1 MSDKK
6 EPSTKTDE
14 SKKAGKPSGKAAELS
29 EQQLDKAV
37 GGGGGGTIGGPHP
50 VGPGSGG

>member
-6 EPSTKTDE
+6 EPSTKSDE
-14 SKKAGKPSGKAAELS
+14 SKKAGKLS

-37 GGGGGGTIGGPHP
+37 GGGGGGTVGGPHP
-50 VGPGSGG
+50 VGPGPGG